1 MSASAV
7 RMRALRRR
15 QRDGKVPL
23 RLEADEVGLQEV
35 LIATRKLSE
44 DERDN
49 RAAMERGL
57 TELVEALIA
66 DHVAHT

>member
-35 LIATRKLSE
+35 LIATRSCPRTSGTIE
-44 DERDN
+44 PPWS
-49 RAAMERGL
+49 
-57 TELVEALIA
+57 EALRSWSK
-66 DHVAHT
+66 H